1 MNPARPQLGV
11 SSFPLVLALLCF
23 ALLLLCFALL
33 CFALLCFCFALLFAE
48 LVMRKG
54 IASDVGKRV
63 TELVI
68 GKG

>member
-1 MNPARPQLGV
+1 MLCFALHC
-11 SSFPLVLALLCF
+11 FVLLCFTLFCFALLCF
-23 ALLLLCFALL
+23 ALLYFALL